1 MGLKESKIKNEN
13 KRGHDFMKKDTYKT
27 LVGFRDICY
36 NDFNFEVDVK
46 NFYLGTDSYKKI
58 NDILVKH
65 QEDDEALLTSFEE
78 GSDIYQDYGREYLST
93 ATKREIQHDINAARE
108 FKDNFEGNK
117 DDFDG
122 SYKAFLD
129 ENSLS
134 YAFGLKSNL
143 DEVQADLN
151 EIETDRAII
160 WQRRENE
167 YILLPHT
174 VKSLQRIRD
183 RITKSRD
190 IEDKELRHTM
200 EKLFNNL
207 NKFLEP
213 FSERDLGK
221 HEDNLT
227 DEQKNAIMDFALD
240 VQLDTREEGAEKV
253 AKFALETAEK
263 DNNE

>member
-1 MGLKESKIKNEN
+1 M
-13 KRGHDFMKKDTYKT
+13 
-27 LVGFRDICY
+27 
-36 NDFNFEVDVK
+36 
-46 NFYLGTDSYKKI
+46 
-58 NDILVKH
+58 
-65 QEDDEALLTSFEE
+65 
-78 GSDIYQDYGREYLST
+78 
-93 ATKREIQHDINAARE
+93 
-108 FKDNFEGNK
+108 
-117 DDFDG
+117 
-122 SYKAFLD
+122 
-129 ENSLS
+129 
-134 YAFGLKSNL
+134 
-143 DEVQADLN
+143 
-151 EIETDRAII
+151 
-160 WQRRENE
+160 
-167 YILLPHT
+167 
-174 VKSLQRIRD
+174 QRIRD